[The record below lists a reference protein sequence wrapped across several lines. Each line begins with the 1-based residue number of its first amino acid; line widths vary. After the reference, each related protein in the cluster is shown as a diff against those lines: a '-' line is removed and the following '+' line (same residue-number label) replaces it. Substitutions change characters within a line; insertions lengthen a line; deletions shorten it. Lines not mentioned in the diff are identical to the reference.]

1 MSASAILSPVNAP
14 LAAQASGALTGDAS
28 APAGEFAAV
37 LAVEAS
43 EAVTPTGQTNAAP
56 SADPLPAGQPGEE
69 DGVVEDGLAVASE
82 VIVAPLWVQLAAV
95 TAPNGASGTSDEAS
109 INGGGTQASANLM
122 NEDGTKASA
131 NPVLQADADDATAV
145 PGQTSLAGQ
154 ATESEAAIAAEKA
167 RSAAQ
172 RPSSPAGDAAL
183 ASLRA
188 LPGAA
193 ALQQATITQRKLDA
207 TSPDAKGAD
216 AEAAGTL
223 ESSLSSSF
231 DGKIRNAAGL
241 TATAG
246 KALTDTGPAQASTQQ
261 DNASP
266 AAERLTFLAASGAMN
281 ATGPVM
287 ASSAPG
293 SETLP
298 SFAEALLPSLDP
310 DAPVLAGSATTSSSS
325 LSTLPTIETT
335 SLSSL
340 SRATIETTAQ
350 LAAQITG
357 RLSGQSTRF
366 ELGLTPEGLG
376 RVDVTL
382 DIDSDG
388 QLSARLAFDNPLAAT
403 ELRGRADDLR
413 RQLEDAGFTVARDAL
428 EFSSRDSSSG
438 HGTDQ
443 RQQRATAY
451 ADRHAARNEL
461 ADLPPVW
468 TLPSS
473 NVTPRGVDVKV

>member
-1 MSASAILSPVNAP
+1 V
-14 LAAQASGALTGDAS
+14 
-28 APAGEFAAV
+28 
-37 LAVEAS
+37 
-43 EAVTPTGQTNAAP
+43 
-56 SADPLPAGQPGEE
+56 
-69 DGVVEDGLAVASE
+69 
-82 VIVAPLWVQLAAV
+82 
-95 TAPNGASGTSDEAS
+95 
-109 INGGGTQASANLM
+109 
-122 NEDGTKASA
+122 
-131 NPVLQADADDATAV
+131 AV
-145 PGQTSLAGQ
+145 PGQDSLGEPASE
-154 ATESEAAIAAEKA
+154 TEAAIATEKA
-167 RSAAQ
+167 RSATLAAVVEVTAQ
-172 RPSSPAGDAAL
+172 RASSPAGEAAL

-207 TSPDAKGAD
+207 TPADAKGAE
-216 AEAAGTL
+216 AETTGFL
-223 ESSLSSSF
+223 ESSLSSAF
-231 DGKIRNAAGL
+231 DGKIRNAASL
-241 TATAG
+241 SATAG

-266 AAERLTFLAASGAMN
+266 AAERLTFPAASGVLN
-281 ATGPVM
+281 ATGLAV
-287 ASSAPG
+287 ASSVAG

-298 SFAEALLPSLDP
+298 SFAEALLPSMDA
-310 DAPVLAGSATTSSSS
+310 DAPVLSGSATTSSST
-325 LSTLPTIETT
+325 LSTLPTIEAT

-357 RLSGQSTRF
+357 RLAGQSTRF

-443 RQQRATAY
+443 RQQRAAAY

-461 ADLPPVW
+461 TDLPPVW

>member
-14 LAAQASGALTGDAS
+14 LAAQAGGSSADAS
-28 APAGEFAAV
+28 ATAGEFAAV
-37 LAVEAS
+37 LATEAS
-43 EAVTPTGQTNAAP
+43 ETRTPVGQANAAP
-56 SADPLPAGQPGEE
+56 PAESLPSDQPVEE
-69 DGVVEDGLAVASE
+69 DVVTQDGPAASGE
-82 VIVAPLWVQLAAV
+82 VVVAPLWLQLAAV
-95 TAPNGASGTSDEAS
+95 TGSNGISGSADEAS
-109 INGGGTQASANLM
+109 LSGSGTQV
-122 NEDGTKASA
+122 SA
-131 NPVLQADADDATAV
+131 NPVLQGALDEAASA
-145 PGQTSLAGQ
+145 PGQTLSEEQ
-154 ATESEAAIAAEKA
+154 ASEAEAAITAEKA
-167 RSAAQ
+167 RSAALAPVVEATAQ
-172 RPSSPAGDAAL
+172 RASSPAGEAAL

-188 LPGAA
+188 LPGSA

-207 TSPDAKGAD
+207 ASANAKS
-216 AEAAGTL
+216 AEAETAGSL
-223 ESSLSSSF
+223 ESSLSSAF
-231 DGKIRNAAGL
+231 DGKIRNAASL
-241 TATAG
+241 SATAG
-246 KALTDTGPAQASTQQ
+246 KALTDTGPAQASAQQ
-261 DNASP
+261 DNASS
-266 AAERLTFLAASGAMN
+266 AAERLTLPAASGALN
-281 ATGPVM
+281 ATGLAV
-287 ASSAPG
+287 ASAAPG
-293 SETLP
+293 TETLP
-298 SFAEALLPSLDP
+298 SFAEALLPSTDA
-310 DAPVLAGSATTSSSS
+310 DAPVLSGSATTSSST

-340 SRATIETTAQ
+340 SRATIETTAH

-357 RLSGQSTRF
+357 RLAGQSTRF

-438 HGTDQ
+438 NGSDQ
-443 RQQRATAY
+443 RQQRAAAY

>member
-14 LAAQASGALTGDAS
+14 LAAQAGGASADAS

-37 LAVEAS
+37 LAAEVPET
-43 EAVTPTGQTNAAP
+43 VTPTGQTIAAP
-56 SADPLPAGQPGEE
+56 PADPLPAGQPGEE
-69 DGVVEDGLAVASE
+69 DGVAQDGLGVSGE
-82 VIVAPLWVQLAAV
+82 VVVAPLWVQLAAV
-95 TAPNGASGTSDEAS
+95 TASNGTSGTAEEAS
-109 INGGGTQASANLM
+109 INEG
-122 NEDGTKASA
+122 GTKAPA
-131 NPVLQADADDATAV
+131 NLVLQADPDAATAV
-145 PGQTSLAGQ
+145 PGQTSLEEKAS
-154 ATESEAAIAAEKA
+154 ESETAIAAEKA
-167 RSAAQ
+167 RTAALAPALEAAAQ
-172 RPSSPAGDAAL
+172 RASSPAGDAAL

-207 TSPDAKGAD
+207 ISTDAKGPD
-216 AEAAGTL
+216 AEAAGSL
-223 ESSLSSSF
+223 DFPLAPSSE
-231 DGKIRNAAGL
+231 GRIRNAASQSI
-241 TATAG
+241 TAG
-246 KALTDTGPAQASTQQ
+246 KALTDTGPAQASQQQ

-266 AAERLTFLAASGAMN
+266 AAGQLTFPATSAAMN
-281 ATGPVM
+281 AKVPVM

-293 SETLP
+293 TEILPTL
-298 SFAEALLPSLDP
+298 AEPLLPSMDP
-310 DAPVLAGSATTSSSS
+310 DAPVLAGSATTSASS
-325 LSTLPTIETT
+325 LSALPPIETT

-357 RLSGQSTRF
+357 RLAGQSTRF

-428 EFSSRDSSSG
+428 EFSSRDGSSG
-438 HGTDQ
+438 RGTDQ
-443 RQQRATAY
+443 RQQRAAAY
-451 ADRHAARNEL
+451 ADRHSARNDL
-461 ADLPPVW
+461 ADTPPVW

-473 NVTPRGVDVKV
+473 NMTPRGVDVKV